1 MLNALHEML
10 GQTDAA
16 VSDLQTSFTALTAD
30 PAANKELKF
39 IEEKVES
46 WVSEILARTDG
57 MSVQAHI
64 SSKQVDGLVREQHGK
79 FEE

>member
-16 VSDLQTSFTALTAD
+16 VSDLQTSFTALTSD
-30 PAANKELKF
+30 PEANKELKF
-39 IEEKVES
+39 IEEKVET

-57 MSVQAHI
+57 ISVQAHI
-64 SSKQVDGLVREQHGK
+64 SFRQVDGLMRERHGK